1 MKTEEFLKKLS
12 DSISYIYD
20 LDLAEEMTDIS
31 IGLSN
36 NINEM
41 SERYWSLVR
50 RLAIVEKERDE
61 LRKKLNEERWLRSKE
76 DEDESRVFGGK
87 SE

>member
-41 SERYWSLVR
+41 SERYWSL
-50 RLAIVEKERDE
+50 AIVEKERDE

>member
-1 MKTEEFLKKLS
+1 MKTEELLKKLS

-20 LDLAEEMTDIS
+20 LDLAEEMIDIS

-41 SERYWSLVR
+41 SERYWS
-50 RLAIVEKERDE
+50 LAIVEKERDE